1 MNLKKIFSI
10 SNVLIALIVL
20 SIVFIGYVSAKDY
33 FMTPENKLYTALD
46 FLRQNKPHKA
56 ERYFLMASKS
66 DNTLISKLSSYYLGN
81 LYLKGSDG
89 FNRNPQKAESFLEK
103 SALLGSTRAAYEL
116 ALLYDVGDLI
126 PENRDKAIIYMI
138 QAAEA
143 GNADALYAMGVWA
156 ERGYMDEVPFGKIV
170 KVYEM
175 AAEKGQ
181 INAMKSLIAIYK
193 GGYGEFPYNI
203 ERANFWIQKLKEAE
217 KKAKDNK

>member
-10 SNVLIALIVL
+10 SNILIALIVCSL
-20 SIVFIGYVSAKDY
+20 VFIGCISAKDY

-46 FLRQNKPHKA
+46 FMRQNKPHKA

-81 LYLKGSDG
+81 LYLKGGDG
-89 FNRNPQKAESFLEK
+89 FKSNPQKAETYLEK

-116 ALLYDVGDLI
+116 ALLYDIGDQI

-156 ERGYMDEVPFGKIV
+156 ERGYMDDVPFGKIV

-175 AAEKGQ
+175 AAEKGHV
-181 INAMKSLIAIYK
+181 NAMKSLIAIYK
-193 GGYGEFPYNI
+193 NGYGEFPYNI
-203 ERANFWIQKLKEAE
+203 ERANFWMHKLNETE
-217 KKAKDNK
+217 NKK

>member
-10 SNVLIALIVL
+10 SNILIALIICSLVL
-20 SIVFIGYVSAKDY
+20 IASISAKDY

-46 FLRQNKPHKA
+46 LMRQNKPHKA

-81 LYLKGSDG
+81 LYLKGDSG
-89 FNRNPQKAESFLEK
+89 FNKNPQKAEAFLEK

-116 ALLYDVGDLI
+116 ALLYDIGDQI

-143 GNADALYAMGVWA
+143 GNPDALYAMGVWA
-156 ERGYMDEVPFGKIV
+156 ERGYMDDVPFGKIV

-175 AAEKGQ
+175 AAEKGHV
-181 INAMKSLIAIYK
+181 NAMKSLIAIYK
-193 GGYGEFPYNI
+193 NGYGEFPYNI
-203 ERANFWIQKLKEAE
+203 ERAHFWMQKLKEKE
-217 KKAKDNK
+217 NKGK